1 MKTAITTIVIIAA
14 VGLLAMAC
22 VGKPTPVPT
31 YTPVPPTPT
40 PMPTPTV
47 HRVEIGLGKSVE
59 LPGQGIG
66 ISFDRV
72 VEDSRCPANVV
83 CVWAGEAVIELT
95 VTEADTSSVVR
106 LSLRPGRVA
115 SSQPSSEDISMR
127 LISLEPYPGSDDDNE
142 GGGPTAVLEVM
153 VDRG

>member
-1 MKTAITTIVIIAA
+1 M
-14 VGLLAMAC
+14 
-22 VGKPTPVPT
+22 
-31 YTPVPPTPT
+31 
-40 PMPTPTV
+40 
-47 HRVEIGLGKSVE
+47 
-59 LPGQGIG
+59 
-66 ISFDRV
+66 

-83 CVWAGEAVIELT
+83 CVWAGEVVIELT
-95 VTEADTSSVVR
+95 VTKADTSAVVR